1 MIDYTHPARIAPV
14 DPSIWRVPVQDGPI
28 VLKRGE
34 SIVLGTSRVIPAPA
48 PIVTVGGRIDYRKRG

>member
-1 MIDYTHPARIAPV
+1 MIDYTHSARIAPV
-14 DPSIWRVPVQDGPI
+14 DPSIWRVPVQAGPI

-48 PIVTVGGRIDYRKRG
+48 PVQVVGARVDYRKR